1 MDQLIQF
8 SFVGP
13 LHNATL
19 NDVTKLADFPNFTLE
34 EVYNLSK
41 QRIETYY
48 TDHSLGDPKVLPLA
62 DYLAGIKRVDDSGD
76 DMSSLFKDMQ
86 SKGEINSLQLGFL
99 LSMNDAFQNA
109 EDPNVV
115 ANTLFNISQA
125 IEKESKLTF
134 SEQTLVW
141 GATNV
146 GMSSA
151 PYWYSALINP
161 KSPWSG
167 GGSTAIG
174 RKWWVT
180 ALRDL
185 AGFVVGAAAGGLIS
199 GGNPVVMAAG
209 GTLVGTGASSK
220 D

>member
-1 MDQLIQF
+1 MEQLIQF

-19 NDVTKLADFPNFTLE
+19 NDVTKLADFPNYTLE

-41 QRIETYY
+41 QRVETYY
-48 TDHSLGDPKVLPLA
+48 TDHSLGDPKVIPLA
-62 DYLAGIKRVDDSGD
+62 DYLAGIKRVDASGD

-86 SKGEINSLQLGFL
+86 SKGEINDVELGFL
-99 LSMNDAFQNA
+99 LSMNKAFQNA

-115 ANTLFNISQA
+115 ANDLFNISQA
-125 IEKESKLTF
+125 IEKESKLSF

-146 GMSSA
+146 GISSA

-161 KSPWSG
+161 KSPWNDG
-167 GGSTAIG
+167 GLKAAK

-185 AGFVVGAAAGGLIS
+185 AGFVVGAAVGGLLS
-199 GGNPVVMAAG
+199 GGNPAVMVAG
-209 GTLVGTGASSK
+209 GTVVGTGASA
-220 D
+220 

>member
-1 MDQLIQF
+1 
-8 SFVGP
+8 
-13 LHNATL
+13 
-19 NDVTKLADFPNFTLE
+19 
-34 EVYNLSK
+34 
-41 QRIETYY
+41 
-48 TDHSLGDPKVLPLA
+48 
-62 DYLAGIKRVDDSGD
+62 
-76 DMSSLFKDMQ
+76 
-86 SKGEINSLQLGFL
+86 
-99 LSMNDAFQNA
+99 MNDAFQNA

-115 ANTLFNISQA
+115 ATTLFNISQA

-146 GMSSA
+146 GISSA

-161 KSPWSG
+161 KSPWNE
-167 GGSTAIG
+167 GGSKAIG

-185 AGFVVGAAAGGLIS
+185 AGFVVGAVAGGLVS
-199 GGNPVVMAAG
+199 AGNPLVMGAG
-209 GTLVGTGASSK
+209 GTAVATGASAK